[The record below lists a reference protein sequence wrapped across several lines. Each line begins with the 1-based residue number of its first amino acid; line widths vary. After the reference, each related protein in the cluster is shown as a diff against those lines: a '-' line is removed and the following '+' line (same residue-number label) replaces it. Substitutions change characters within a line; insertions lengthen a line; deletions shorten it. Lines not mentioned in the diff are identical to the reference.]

1 MALLFFLT
9 GFDLPGCPQRVFR
22 VFWAPDLWQP
32 LILLLG
38 SGFCPSGSFSQVGSA
53 HLGSLMCLLSTK
65 AMASVPDT
73 VTGKWVPR
81 LVCLPLA
88 GSTHQ
93 GSDDLSSRS
102 QCHKSSSY
110 MLSLGRGTCN
120 LELPSGTFPQA
131 GSAHGKRADM
141 FSGCQTCSCCWS
153 CFCWHV
159 GSSPLVLS
167 IRLGPHTYAA
177 LSCLPGTNAA
187 TADTTAAIEK

>member
-1 MALLFFLT
+1 MAPLFFLT

-102 QCHKSSSY
+102 QCHSHHHICCHWEVE
-110 MLSLGRGTCN
+110 LGTWN
-120 LELPSGTFPQA
+120 
-131 GSAHGKRADM
+131 
-141 FSGCQTCSCCWS
+141 
-153 CFCWHV
+153 
-159 GSSPLVLS
+159 SPLAHSL
-167 IRLGPHTYAA
+167 RLGLLMVRGLTCFLVAKHAPAA
-177 LSCLPGTNAA
+177 GAA
-187 TADTTAAIEK
+187 FAGMWAPPL